1 VTHAFVCRLV
11 GSEKFRQQ
19 LLKRRGKLVLLIPP
33 KVGIGVKEVAEYLQ
47 PILTA
52 AAGGSLD
59 AYRRRQS
66 HVVHQEALDTNQ
78 ASSLCLAGQSFAQ
91 QLLLLIAFSCKHW
104 EGTEK
109 QQATKKLY
117 PLTSKPVLPH
127 VSLLRLYLHGKF
139 FYPGLPGLWN
149 RLGLLLVHAHL
160 LTVVPTTQGHLF
172 GSVLMPGLVPA
183 CTDPVTSSNT
193 EYGVLAAYTHRNLAA
208 GFWNLRKLTHRKQ

>member
-1 VTHAFVCRLV
+1 MLNICLVYISIHLDIGLLWCFLKPFLAFGTCVGPVSASFMFVITSACMSTCSYSCAVTHAFVCRLV

-91 QLLLLIAFSCKHW
+91 QLLLLIAFSCKH
-104 EGTEK
+104 
-109 QQATKKLY
+109 
-117 PLTSKPVLPH
+117 
-127 VSLLRLYLHGKF
+127 
-139 FYPGLPGLWN
+139 
-149 RLGLLLVHAHL
+149 
-160 LTVVPTTQGHLF
+160 
-172 GSVLMPGLVPA
+172 
-183 CTDPVTSSNT
+183 
-193 EYGVLAAYTHRNLAA
+193 
-208 GFWNLRKLTHRKQ
+208 